1 MTSNSKHGKW
11 RWQHL
16 NSQSIPISGISRSS
30 SELEDLAQAELLADY
45 RDGQMYERIMTG
57 ILRRSGGT
65 GTYHPKT
72 LTSLNNIIHTKML
85 DYASIS
91 EDRRSRHPD
100 EDWFIGDKS
109 EPIHSHPLRELTKQK
124 EGSHSLCSSSSSALK
139 SETLDGSISSLSYF
153 STTSTSSDLESE
165 AEDYGIFETK
175 EEDREGGRRKKN
187 ESKQHREGA
196 P

>member
-1 MTSNSKHGKW
+1 MTMTSNSKHGKW

-16 NSQSIPISGISRSS
+16 SSQSIPISGISRSN

-91 EDRRSRHPD
+91 EDRRSRHPMRIGLL
-100 EDWFIGDKS
+100 EINLNTFI
-109 EPIHSHPLRELTKQK
+109 PTR
-124 EGSHSLCSSSSSALK
+124 SSALK
-139 SETLDGSISSLSYF
+139 SETLDGSTSSLSCF
-153 STTSTSSDLESE
+153 STTPPSSDLESE
-165 AEDYGIFETK
+165 AEDSGIFEF
-175 EEDREGGRRKKN
+175 EL
-187 ESKQHREGA
+187 
-196 P
+196 

>member
-1 MTSNSKHGKW
+1 MTSNSRHGKW

-16 NSQSIPISGISRSS
+16 TSQSIPISGISRSN

-91 EDRRSRHPD
+91 EDKRSHHPD
-100 EDWFIGDKS
+100 ED
-109 EPIHSHPLRELTKQK
+109 
-124 EGSHSLCSSSSSALK
+124 CSSALK
-139 SETLDGSISSLSYF
+139 SETLDGSTSSLSYF

-165 AEDYGIFETK
+165 IRGQKKRKRRGK
-175 EEDREGGRRKKN
+175 EGRRMKAN
-187 ESKQHREGA
+187 IHGQETTERRTVSLLASIPA